1 MLYSSMK
8 MRHVYEVPVHD
19 IDVPDD
25 IYDFNASNECKLRMF
40 MLGLSKFFQVNVK
53 CMQICERLT
62 HANSQPSAL
71 RSRKGTSPILMSA
84 SRMTVKVRGTPA
96 YDVGTIGKSKVRIGP
111 LKHGM
116 LTRFGYHPVEA
127 KTNRHKALM
136 KAINVG
142 KEDPHAVVRR
152 LVAISTLTKRMAPR
166 ASRIYKADSRWVHE
180 KYASRFKN

>member
-1 MLYSSMK
+1 MHADLRKAHVRKLTAKRISVKGSAARPGYSY
-8 MRHVYEVPVHD
+8 V
-19 IDVPDD
+19 
-25 IYDFNASNECKLRMF
+25 
-40 MLGLSKFFQVNVK
+40 
-53 CMQICERLT
+53 
-62 HANSQPSAL
+62 
-71 RSRKGTSPILMSA
+71 RKA
-84 SRMTVKVRGTPA
+84 KTVSVRGVPA

-180 KYASRFKN
+180 KYASRFKK